1 MHHSDAKY
9 RTIMCRIRHSMFLL
23 YFAYTTF
30 PICKR
35 LSAIFPCY
43 FCLSFSKPLSIPAE
57 RHKNSSHKH
66 SADFHQQNCHHCHC
80 LFLLFC
86 FRKVSLYCQSVFL
99 LLLFHNHLKTV
110 CKIQCCIHISFFL
123 PVQIIFCDLSIRFLH
138 C

>member
-9 RTIMCRIRHSMFLL
+9 RTIMCRIRHSIFLL
-23 YFAYTTF
+23 CLAYTTF
-30 PICKR
+30 SICKC
-35 LSAIFPCY
+35 LSAIFRCY
-43 FCLSFSKPLSIPAE
+43 FCFSFSESLSISAE
-57 RHKNSSHKH
+57 KHKNSSHERFT
-66 SADFHQQNCHHCHC
+66 DFYQSKCHHCHR

-86 FRKVSLYCQSVFL
+86 FCKAIPYCQSVFL

-110 CKIQCCIHISFFL
+110 RKIQCRIHISFFL